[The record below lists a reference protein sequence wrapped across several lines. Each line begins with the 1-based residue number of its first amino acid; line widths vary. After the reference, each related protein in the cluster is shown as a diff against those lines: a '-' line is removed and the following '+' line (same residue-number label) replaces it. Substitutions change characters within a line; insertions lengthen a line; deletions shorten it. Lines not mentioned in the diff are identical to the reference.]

1 MSQDSNTEHSQQTSS
16 AELRDSQNS
25 AILATSTI
33 IIFSVIYWAIQIES
47 VKAVSYTHLTLPT
60 ICSV

>member
-1 MSQDSNTEHSQQTSS
+1 MSQDSNTDYNQQTES

-25 AILATSTI
+25 ALMATSTI

-47 VKAVSYTHLTLPT
+47 VKELLLLAYG
-60 ICSV
+60 

>member
-1 MSQDSNTEHSQQTSS
+1 MSQDSNTEHSQQTIS

-25 AILATSTI
+25 ALLATSTI

-47 VKAVSYTHLTLPT
+47 VKELLLLAYGQ
-60 ICSV
+60 SVILVK

>member
-1 MSQDSNTEHSQQTSS
+1 MSQDSKTDQSQQTIS

-25 AILATSTI
+25 ALLATSTI

-47 VKAVSYTHLTLPT
+47 VKELLLLAYG
-60 ICSV
+60 

>member
-1 MSQDSNTEHSQQTSS
+1 MSQDSKTDHSQRTIS

-25 AILATSTI
+25 ALLATSTI

-47 VKAVSYTHLTLPT
+47 VKELLLLAYG
-60 ICSV
+60 